1 MQNIKVK
8 IAKMNILS
16 IILFFV
22 TSIIFV
28 LIQLKLY
35 QYIYIDVDF
44 LIVLITILIPIMHEL
59 LHFIGFI
66 IFAKL
71 KPNQLIFKSNKS
83 SPIPYFKT
91 THALGKNEYILVLLL
106 LCITLTCLSIYLSL
120 KDNNI
125 LFSIIVGYSL
135 SIGTGDLMLI
145 KEFLKLSAKDEI
157 ISIEDEIGFTV
168 LTNTYKDL

>member
-44 LIVLITILIPIMHEL
+44 LIVLTTILIPIMHEL

-91 THALGKNEYILVLLL
+91 THALGK
-106 LCITLTCLSIYLSL
+106 
-120 KDNNI
+120 K
-125 LFSIIVGYSL
+125 
-135 SIGTGDLMLI
+135 
-145 KEFLKLSAKDEI
+145 
-157 ISIEDEIGFTV
+157 
-168 LTNTYKDL
+168 